1 MAAMNRIVRLDSLQ
15 QFAAI
20 NTLSDPGYINGPK
33 VIPNACMVRLNWQ
46 LTDGKVAHNV
56 LYATYNGTP
65 ALSTVLAQQV
75 FAAIST
81 GASWT
86 ALAAFLIPTSTLTG
100 VTLLDV
106 RSNVGTEFQSTGA
119 PVPGTSTGTALP
131 DEVAAAVKLSTL
143 NRGPSGRGRYYIPG
157 FASNAVGAG
166 GVIAA
171 GCVTAINNWAGNVA
185 NSGLS
190 AIIGPQVLGLPAR
203 AAYTSPITGRNFPA
217 RNAQTVA
224 LTGVQMKDNHWDSQ
238 RRRGLK

>member
-1 MAAMNRIVRLDSLQ
+1 MDGTSR
-15 QFAAI
+15 
-20 NTLSDPGYINGPK
+20 LSDPD
-33 VIPNACMVRLNWQ
+33 L
-46 LTDGKVAHNV
+46 DAHRRD
-56 LYATYNGTP
+56 A
-65 ALSTVLAQQV
+65 ARRSQQ
-75 FAAIST
+75 
-81 GASWT
+81 
-86 ALAAFLIPTSTLTG
+86 
-100 VTLLDV
+100 
-106 RSNVGTEFQSTGA
+106 
-119 PVPGTSTGTALP
+119 
-131 DEVAAAVKLSTL
+131 
-143 NRGPSGRGRYYIPG
+143 RGDRVSVDGRGRYYIPG

-171 GCVTAINNWAGNVA
+171 ACVTAINNWAGNVA